1 MHCVCKFF
9 YENDRQCRSSVTKN
23 NNRGND
29 EDSKNTKTIYNKYK
43 NGNEMSN
50 VTVIRSRIFSG
61 GEKVKMH
68 RVPIQGL
75 EPRVEFE
82 SLLVRVPVSE
92 NVRL

>member
-1 MHCVCKFF
+1 MIAA
-9 YENDRQCRSSVTKN
+9 T
-23 NNRGND
+23 
-29 EDSKNTKTIYNKYK
+29 TKTVKIQKRK
-43 NGNEMSN
+43 RN
-50 VTVIRSRIFSG
+50 VKCAGYSLISG